1 VVLQDRMDTLS
12 LYTASVAHDIGTP
25 LAAFSMGL
33 QLLASAKLNEE
44 QRQIV
49 QDLQAAEEMMSVV
62 TRKALDHQKCVKGQD
77 LMPSMK
83 PTNIRELVSKCSSV
97 LRNMSSMN
105 SSVEL
110 SFHVAEDVSE
120 MVLTDGTWIWDC
132 MVNFMSNA
140 CKFTTEGTVILS
152 VTQSE
157 GKLWLTVTDTGRGI
171 PEECLGQLFK
181 PFIQLQTDAGGT
193 GLGLASIAMQASALG
208 GSYGVSQNKP
218 KGSRFW
224 ISVPYIPSKSLS
236 ATSSKPA
243 LGAASDM
250 QGLSVLLIEDTK
262 AVRCLTT
269 KLLQKVGM
277 VVHEAENGT
286 EGLAKMQE
294 REFEIVLCDMMMPVM
309 SGLECI
315 DQFRCW
321 EAAHRPDRHQTICL
335 LTAQATE
342 DIKELAL
349 GGRRHGGID
358 HVWEKPVRI
367 PKVVEII
374 RSSDRS

>member
-1 VVLQDRMDTLS
+1 M
-12 LYTASVAHDIGTP
+12 H
-25 LAAFSMGL
+25 F
-33 QLLASAKLNEE
+33 
-44 QRQIV
+44 
-49 QDLQAAEEMMSVV
+49 
-62 TRKALDHQKCVKGQD
+62 
-77 LMPSMK
+77 
-83 PTNIRELVSKCSSV
+83 PT
-97 LRNMSSMN
+97 
-105 SSVEL
+105 
-110 SFHVAEDVSE
+110 
-120 MVLTDGTWIWDC
+120 
-132 MVNFMSNA
+132 
-140 CKFTTEGTVILS
+140 
-152 VTQSE
+152 
-157 GKLWLTVTDTGRGI
+157 
-171 PEECLGQLFK
+171 
-181 PFIQLQTDAGGT
+181 
-193 GLGLASIAMQASALG
+193 GLASIAMQASALG

-262 AVRCLTT
+262 AVRCLT
-269 KLLQKVGM
+269 KKMLQQVGM

-342 DIKELAL
+342 AIKELAL

-374 RSSDRS
+374 RSSDQKIIRTAAMNV